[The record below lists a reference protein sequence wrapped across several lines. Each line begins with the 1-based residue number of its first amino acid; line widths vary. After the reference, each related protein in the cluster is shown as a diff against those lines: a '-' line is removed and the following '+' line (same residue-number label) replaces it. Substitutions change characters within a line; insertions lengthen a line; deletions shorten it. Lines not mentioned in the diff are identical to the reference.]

1 MIQEN
6 WTTDSEFLVDDA
18 VLLGQPVDAVIALPH
33 PTKQEMIIIIHENS
47 GQKYKGVGPADSATD
62 GVGGETSG
70 HAASRLVHGSQV
82 DLGEGFIITTNLGV
96 KKQVDFKSRP
106 GDRLIGSG

>member
-1 MIQEN
+1 
-6 WTTDSEFLVDDA
+6 
-18 VLLGQPVDAVIALPH
+18 
-33 PTKQEMIIIIHENS
+33 MIIIIHENS
-47 GQKYKGVGPADSATD
+47 GQKYIGVGPADSATD
-62 GVGGETSG
+62 GIAGGETSG

-82 DLGEGFIITTNLGV
+82 DLGGGFIITTNLGV

>member
-1 MIQEN
+1 MYI
-6 WTTDSEFLVDDA
+6 
-18 VLLGQPVDAVIALPH
+18 
-33 PTKQEMIIIIHENS
+33 
-47 GQKYKGVGPADSATD
+47 GVGPADGATD
-62 GVGGETSG
+62 GICGETSG

-82 DLGEGFIITTNLGV
+82 DLGGGDIITTNLGV

>member
-1 MIQEN
+1 
-6 WTTDSEFLVDDA
+6 
-18 VLLGQPVDAVIALPH
+18 
-33 PTKQEMIIIIHENS
+33 MIIIIHENS
-47 GQKYKGVGPADSATD
+47 GQKYIGVGPADSATD

-82 DLGEGFIITTNLGV
+82 DLGGGGDIITTNLGV

>member
-1 MIQEN
+1 MTFQHR
-6 WTTDSEFLVDDA
+6 
-18 VLLGQPVDAVIALPH
+18 PVDG
-33 PTKQEMIIIIHENS
+33 TTNS
-47 GQKYKGVGPADSATD
+47 IGDEASC
-62 GVGGETSG
+62 

-82 DLGEGFIITTNLGV
+82 DLGGGDIITTNLGV

>member
-1 MIQEN
+1 
-6 WTTDSEFLVDDA
+6 
-18 VLLGQPVDAVIALPH
+18 
-33 PTKQEMIIIIHENS
+33 MIIIIHENS
-47 GQKYKGVGPADSATD
+47 GQKYIGVGPADSATD
-62 GVGGETSG
+62 GIAGAETSG

-82 DLGEGFIITTNLGV
+82 DLGGGDIITTNLGV

>member
-1 MIQEN
+1 MSD
-6 WTTDSEFLVDDA
+6 DSEFLVIDA
-18 VLLGQPVDAVIALPH
+18 VLLGQPVNAVVTLPH
-33 PTKQEMIIIIHENS
+33 PTQKEMIIIIHENS
-47 GQKYKGVGPADSATD
+47 GQKYIAVGPAD
-62 GVGGETSG
+62 GVGGEASG

-82 DLGEGFIITTNLGV
+82 DLGGGFIITTNLGV